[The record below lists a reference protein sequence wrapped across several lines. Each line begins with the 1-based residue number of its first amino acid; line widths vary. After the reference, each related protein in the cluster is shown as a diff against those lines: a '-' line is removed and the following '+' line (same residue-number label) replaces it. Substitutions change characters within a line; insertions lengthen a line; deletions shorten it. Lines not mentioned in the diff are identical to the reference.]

1 MEQAEK
7 ANLCHYSY
15 LNFAFFSYKNSFNKI
30 NLMKRII
37 LISLGCL
44 CVGLGFVGVFVPGI
58 PTTIFLIIAL
68 WAFTKSSEKLRH
80 WLLNHKRFGPIL
92 NNWQEHKVVPRRA
105 KILMVVLM
113 SLAVILFYYSSQSL
127 ILTIGLIIILVSVA
141 IYVISLPSEIPE
153 NSY

>member
-1 MEQAEK
+1 
-7 ANLCHYSY
+7 
-15 LNFAFFSYKNSFNKI
+15 
-30 NLMKRII
+30 MKKTI
-37 LISLGCL
+37 LISLGLL

-113 SLAVILFYYSSQSL
+113 SLAVILFYYSLQSL

-141 IYVISLPSEIPE
+141 IYVISLPSKVPE

>member
-1 MEQAEK
+1 
-7 ANLCHYSY
+7 
-15 LNFAFFSYKNSFNKI
+15 
-30 NLMKRII
+30 MKRAI
-37 LISLGCL
+37 LISLGWL
-44 CVGLGFVGVFVPGI
+44 CVGLGFVGIFVPGI

-141 IYVISLPSEIPE
+141 IYVISLPSKIPG

>member
-1 MEQAEK
+1 
-7 ANLCHYSY
+7 
-15 LNFAFFSYKNSFNKI
+15 
-30 NLMKRII
+30 MKRTI
-37 LISLGCL
+37 LISLGLL

-141 IYVISLPSEIPE
+141 IYVISLPSKIPE
-153 NSY
+153 NLY

>member
-1 MEQAEK
+1 
-7 ANLCHYSY
+7 
-15 LNFAFFSYKNSFNKI
+15 
-30 NLMKRII
+30 MKRTL
-37 LISLGCL
+37 LISLGWL

-141 IYVISLPSEIPE
+141 IYVISLPSKIPE

>member
-1 MEQAEK
+1 
-7 ANLCHYSY
+7 
-15 LNFAFFSYKNSFNKI
+15 
-30 NLMKRII
+30 MKRII
-37 LISLGCL
+37 LISLGWL

-113 SLAVILFYYSSQSL
+113 SLAVILFYYSLQSL
-127 ILTIGLIIILVSVA
+127 ILTIGLIILLVSVA
-141 IYVISLPSEIPE
+141 IYVISLPSKVPE

>member
-1 MEQAEK
+1 
-7 ANLCHYSY
+7 
-15 LNFAFFSYKNSFNKI
+15 
-30 NLMKRII
+30 MKRTL
-37 LISLGCL
+37 LISLGLL
-44 CVGLGFVGVFVPGI
+44 CVGLGFVGVFIPGI

-105 KILMVVLM
+105 KMLMVILMT
-113 SLAVILFYYSSQSL
+113 LAVILFYYSLQSL

-141 IYVISLPSEIPE
+141 IYVISLPSKIPE
-153 NSY
+153 NLY

>member
-1 MEQAEK
+1 
-7 ANLCHYSY
+7 
-15 LNFAFFSYKNSFNKI
+15 
-30 NLMKRII
+30 MKRTI
-37 LISLGCL
+37 LISLGLL
-44 CVGLGFVGVFVPGI
+44 CVGLGFVGVLIPGI

-127 ILTIGLIIILVSVA
+127 ILTIGLITILVSVA
-141 IYVISLPSEIPE
+141 IYVISLPSKIPE

>member
-1 MEQAEK
+1 
-7 ANLCHYSY
+7 
-15 LNFAFFSYKNSFNKI
+15 
-30 NLMKRII
+30 MKRAI
-37 LISLGCL
+37 LISLGWL

-68 WAFTKSSEKLRH
+68 WAFTKSSEKLRY

-113 SLAVILFYYSSQSL
+113 SLAVILFYYSLQSL

-141 IYVISLPSEIPE
+141 IYVISLPSKIPE
-153 NSY
+153 NLY

>member
-1 MEQAEK
+1 
-7 ANLCHYSY
+7 
-15 LNFAFFSYKNSFNKI
+15 
-30 NLMKRII
+30 MKRTI
-37 LISLGCL
+37 LISLGWL

-141 IYVISLPSEIPE
+141 IYVISLPSKIPE
-153 NSY
+153 NSN

>member
-1 MEQAEK
+1 
-7 ANLCHYSY
+7 
-15 LNFAFFSYKNSFNKI
+15 
-30 NLMKRII
+30 MKRTI
-37 LISLGCL
+37 LISLGLL

-68 WAFTKSSEKLRH
+68 WAFTKSSAKLRH

-113 SLAVILFYYSSQSL
+113 SLAVVLFYYSLQHL
-127 ILTIGLIIILVSVA
+127 YLTIGLIIILVSVA
-141 IYVISLPSEIPE
+141 IYVISLPSKVPE

>member
-1 MEQAEK
+1 
-7 ANLCHYSY
+7 
-15 LNFAFFSYKNSFNKI
+15 
-30 NLMKRII
+30 MKRII
-37 LISLGCL
+37 LISLGWL
-44 CVGLGFVGVFVPGI
+44 CVGLGFIGIFVPGI

-127 ILTIGLIIILVSVA
+127 IFTIGLIIILVSVA
-141 IYVISLPSEIPE
+141 IYVISLPSKIPE
-153 NSY
+153 NLY

>member
-1 MEQAEK
+1 
-7 ANLCHYSY
+7 
-15 LNFAFFSYKNSFNKI
+15 
-30 NLMKRII
+30 MKRII
-37 LISLGCL
+37 LISLGWL

-68 WAFTKSSEKLRH
+68 WAFTKSSKKLRH

-113 SLAVILFYYSSQSL
+113 SLAVILFYYSLQSL

-141 IYVISLPSEIPE
+141 IYVISLPSKIPE
-153 NSY
+153 NSH

>member
-1 MEQAEK
+1 
-7 ANLCHYSY
+7 
-15 LNFAFFSYKNSFNKI
+15 
-30 NLMKRII
+30 MKRTI
-37 LISLGCL
+37 LISLGLL
-44 CVGLGFVGVFVPGI
+44 CVGLGFIGVFVPGI

-113 SLAVILFYYSSQSL
+113 SLAVILFYYSLQSL

-141 IYVISLPSEIPE
+141 IYVISLPSKIPE

>member
-1 MEQAEK
+1 
-7 ANLCHYSY
+7 
-15 LNFAFFSYKNSFNKI
+15 
-30 NLMKRII
+30 MKRII
-37 LISLGCL
+37 LISLGWL

-80 WLLNHKRFGPIL
+80 WLLHHKRFGPIL
-92 NNWQEHKVVPRRA
+92 NNWQKHKVVPRRA

-141 IYVISLPSEIPE
+141 IYVISLPSKVPE

>member
-1 MEQAEK
+1 
-7 ANLCHYSY
+7 
-15 LNFAFFSYKNSFNKI
+15 
-30 NLMKRII
+30 MKRTI
-37 LISLGCL
+37 LISLGLL

-68 WAFTKSSEKLRH
+68 WAFTKSSKKLRH
-80 WLLNHKRFGPIL
+80 WLLNHKRFGSIL

-113 SLAVILFYYSSQSL
+113 SLAVILFYYSLQSL

-141 IYVISLPSEIPE
+141 IYVISLPSKVPE

>member
-1 MEQAEK
+1 
-7 ANLCHYSY
+7 
-15 LNFAFFSYKNSFNKI
+15 
-30 NLMKRII
+30 MKRII
-37 LISLGCL
+37 LISLGWL

-92 NNWQEHKVVPRRA
+92 NNWQEHKVVPLKA
-105 KILMVVLM
+105 KILMVTLM
-113 SLAVILFYYSSQSL
+113 FSAVILFYYSLQNL
-127 ILTIGLIIILVSVA
+127 YLTIGLIIVLVLVA
-141 IYVISLPSEIPE
+141 IYVISLPSKISE

>member
-1 MEQAEK
+1 
-7 ANLCHYSY
+7 
-15 LNFAFFSYKNSFNKI
+15 
-30 NLMKRII
+30 MKRTI
-37 LISLGCL
+37 LISLGLL
-44 CVGLGFVGVFVPGI
+44 CVGLGFIGVFVPGI

-68 WAFTKSSEKLRH
+68 WAFTKSSKKLRY

-113 SLAVILFYYSSQSL
+113 SLAVILFYYSLQSL

-141 IYVISLPSEIPE
+141 IYVISLPSKIPG
-153 NSY
+153 NLY